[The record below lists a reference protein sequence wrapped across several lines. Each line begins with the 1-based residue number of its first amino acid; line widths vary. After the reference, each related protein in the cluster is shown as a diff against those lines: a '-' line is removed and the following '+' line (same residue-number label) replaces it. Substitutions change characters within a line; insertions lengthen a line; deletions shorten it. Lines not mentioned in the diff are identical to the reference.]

1 MRLQRIGKNA
11 RLAAAIAMTLFS
23 ASVSAVYAMPTD
35 GVVKSGEAT
44 ISSVVDNTM
53 NINQT
58 TDRVAIDWTSFS
70 IGANE
75 TVNFNQRNA
84 DSIALNRVIGND
96 APVSEIYGHLN
107 ANGKVFLL
115 NTSGILF
122 AEGASINVGGLV
134 ASTGEL
140 KDINNTNNL
149 FDVTK
154 FADGK
159 DFVLEVQN
167 DHGKPENPAVI
178 NRNNIN
184 ARINEEGGLVVLHA
198 INVENHGTIKTGNG
212 GIVQLAAGKKLKV
225 NYDSDKVNFAVTV
238 DDKSG
243 LKAAD
248 VLNAGTISAQNGI
261 IAMTARGA
269 DKVIS
274 SVVNTDRARL
284 EAKGLAVNKK
294 GEIIL
299 EAGTVGK
306 TFDTSWGVVDVKGT
320 VDVSGTNDADGGK
333 ITISGRS
340 VYVDGNLNASGANG
354 GTIDCKDAAIVVTD
368 NASIDAGATNGAN
381 GKWTIDCISPAEK
394 VEFEKTKTVDIKES
408 AALNLNTA
416 DADYTQKL
424 YKEIGRDIS
433 VISNEVLS
441 NALTGADVTITA
453 QEKRH
458 LVSDIVISDDITK
471 TGDAATKLTLAADRN
486 VVFGGAVKSDK
497 ELNIE
502 TKTGQ
507 PIMLEQ
513 GNRDGEIY
521 GANII
526 WKNINTKGDIS
537 LGGNTFVGILDGT
550 FESGRGISGNNV
562 TLGGDVV
569 VAVADTLEINAE
581 KDAKIEGSV
590 NSGNAYKGGTIEG
603 LTYEK
608 VNGKVNYWET
618 ARKAARND
626 TAGGSKIGDSYLV
639 TITDSLEDSAVAA
652 VLPDRKLKSF
662 AGGMAS
668 DWKDDGSGKETRQ
681 WTWADGPEKDQVFF
695 VQTARKP
702 EPSIGYSYTEV
713 NGYATTDGTPET
725 KGYVNFAAGEPNGD
739 GDSGQPVMSV
749 GFNNYNNGWTS
760 HGNNYTMSRWDDA
773 HHDNTG
779 SSRYLYIRETNL
791 AESSLRVNAGGD
803 IEVKGP
809 IGDKKNLA
817 EVTLNAGG
825 GYRYNPN
832 DAAVIR
838 LDKIQPKELM
848 APVTALRGT
857 AGVRAADFTGTDDV
871 EKVAGLMDGQM
882 PLYKVTGNRM
892 IPEGLLEISAT
903 PDAVNVKVNPAADG
917 VPAVPRTRNSN
928 QYREYQKMLD
938 TVDGAAD
945 FKLTYDGASFEIYPV
960 DGNAQAVLQKG
971 DSAGNVDVTAAAL
984 HTAFS
989 EMGLSLEDM
998 EAVLVHMNA

>member
-11 RLAAAIAMTLFS
+11 RLAAAIAMTLLP
-23 ASVSAVYAMPTD
+23 AGVSTVYALPT
-35 GVVKSGEAT
+35 GEQVQSGTAEFT
-44 ISSVVDNTM
+44 RGESSLD
-53 NINQT
+53 IDQK
-58 TDRVAIDWTSFS
+58 TDRVAIDWTSFD
-70 IGANE
+70 IAANE
-75 TVNFNQRNA
+75 TVNFVQPNA
-84 DSIALNRVIGND
+84 NSIALNRVTGND
-96 APVSEIYGHLN
+96 VSEIYGALN
-107 ANGKVFLL
+107 TNGKVFLL

-122 AEGASINVGGLV
+122 GEGASINVSGLV

-140 KDINNTNNL
+140 KDINNTNKL

-178 NRNNIN
+178 NRADIN

-198 INVENHGTIKTGNG
+198 INVENHGTVKTGNG

-274 SVVNTDRARL
+274 SVVNTDGARL
-284 EAKGLAVNKK
+284 EAKGLAVNEK

-306 TFDTSWGVVDVKGT
+306 TSDKSWGVVDMGGT
-320 VDVSGTNDADGGK
+320 IDVSGVNGADGGT
-333 ITISGRS
+333 ITAKARSISI
-340 VYVDGNLNASGANG
+340 DGTIDASGANS
-354 GTIDCKDAAIVVTD
+354 GTVAHECSGMLVTD
-368 NASIDAGATNGAN
+368 NAKINAAASKGTNGKFTVN
-381 GKWTIDCISPAEK
+381 TES
-394 VEFEKTKTVDIKES
+394 TVDIRS
-408 AALNLNTA
+408 AATGLKRT
-416 DADYTQKL
+416 DADYAKKL
-424 YKEIGRDIS
+424 YAAVGEKNV
-433 VISNEVLS
+433 VISNTALS
-441 NALTGADVTITA
+441 NMLTGTDVDITA
-453 QEKRH
+453 HNAKH
-458 LVSDIVISDDITK
+458 LVSDIFISGDVTK
-471 TGDAATKLTLAADRN
+471 TGDKETTLKLTADRN
-486 VVFGGAVKSDK
+486 VVFGGAVASDK
-497 ELNIE
+497 KLNIT
-502 TKTGQ
+502 TKTGS

-513 GNRDGEIY
+513 GTRDGERF
-521 GANII
+521 GTNII
-526 WKNINTKGDIS
+526 WKNINTEGDIN

-550 FESGRGISGNNV
+550 SESGRGISGNNV

-618 ARKAARND
+618 ARKAARNG
-626 TAGGSKIGDSYLV
+626 TEGGSAVGDSYLV
-639 TITDSLEDSAVAA
+639 TIIDGLEDSAVAA
-652 VLPDRKLKSF
+652 VLPSREKKAYTGGKASSKLVYDE
-662 AGGMAS
+662 ANGTT
-668 DWKDDGSGKETRQ
+668 TRE
-681 WTWADGPEKDQVFF
+681 WRWADGPEAGQLYF
-695 VQTARKP
+695 VQTSEMNRGT
-702 EPSIGYSYTEV
+702 GYSTKAV
-713 NGYATTDGTPET
+713 SGYATTDGTTDT
-725 KGYVNFAAGEPNGD
+725 KGYANFSSGDPNND
-739 GDSGQPVMSV
+739 RANGQTVMSV
-749 GFNNYNNGWTS
+749 GFNNSNKNWSGYGED
-760 HGNNYTMSRWDDA
+760 YTMSRWDDA
-773 HHDNTG
+773 YEDMG
-779 SSRYLYIRETNL
+779 SSYLLYIRETNL
-791 AESSLRVNAGGD
+791 AESSLKINAGGD

-838 LDKIQPKELM
+838 LDKIQTKELM
-848 APVTALRGT
+848 APVTALQGT
-857 AGVRAADFTGTDDV
+857 AGVRVADFTGTDDV

-917 VPAVPRTRNSN
+917 VPAVPRTRNAN

-960 DGNAQAVLQKG
+960 DRNAQAVLQEG

-984 HTAFS
+984 HAAFS

>member
-35 GVVKSGEAT
+35 GVVKSGQAT

-58 TDRVAIDWTSFS
+58 TDRVAIDWTSFD
-70 IGANE
+70 IAANE
-75 TVNFNQRNA
+75 TVNFVQPNA
-84 DSIALNRVIGND
+84 NSIALNRVTGND
-96 APVSEIYGHLN
+96 VSEIYGALN
-107 ANGKVFLL
+107 ANGKVFLI

-122 AEGASINVGGLV
+122 GEGASINVSGLV

-140 KDINNTNNL
+140 KDINNTNKL

-178 NRNNIN
+178 NRTDIN

-274 SVVNTDRARL
+274 SVVNTDGARL
-284 EAKGLAVNKK
+284 EAKGLAVNEK

-306 TFDTSWGVVDVKGT
+306 TPDKSWGVVDMGGT
-320 VDVSGTNDADGGK
+320 IDVSGANGADGGT
-333 ITISGRS
+333 ITAKARSISI
-340 VYVDGNLNASGANG
+340 DGTLDASGANS
-354 GTIDCKDAAIVVTD
+354 GTIAPEYSGLLVTD
-368 NASIDAGATNGAN
+368 NAKINIAAANGTNGKFTVN
-381 GKWTIDCISPAEK
+381 TED
-394 VEFEKTKTVDIKES
+394 TVDIKS
-408 AALNLNTA
+408 AATGLNRT
-416 DADYTQKL
+416 DAEYTKNL
-424 YKEIGRDIS
+424 YAAVGRDRV
-433 VISNEVLS
+433 VISNTALS
-441 NALTGADVTITA
+441 NMLTGTDVDITA
-453 QEKRH
+453 HNAKH
-458 LVSDIVISDDITK
+458 LVSDIVISGDVTK
-471 TGDAATKLTLAADRN
+471 TGDRETTLKLTADRN
-486 VVFGGAVKSDK
+486 VVFGGAVTSDK
-497 ELNIE
+497 KLNIT
-502 TKTGQ
+502 TKAGS

-521 GANII
+521 GANIL
-526 WKNINTKGDIS
+526 WKNVNTKGDIN

-550 FESGRGISGNNV
+550 SESGREIAGNNV

-569 VAVADTLEINAE
+569 VAVADALEINAE
-581 KDAKIEGSV
+581 KDVKIEGSV

-603 LTYEK
+603 MTYEK
-608 VNGKVNYWET
+608 VNGKVNYWAT
-618 ARKAARND
+618 ARKAARNG
-626 TAGGSKIGDSYLV
+626 TEGGSAVGDSYLV
-639 TITDSLEDSAVAA
+639 TITDGLEDSAVAA
-652 VLPDRKLKSF
+652 VLPSREKKAYTGGKASSKLVYDEVN
-662 AGGMAS
+662 GTT
-668 DWKDDGSGKETRQ
+668 TRE
-681 WTWADGPEKDQVFF
+681 WRWADGPEAGQLYF
-695 VQTARKP
+695 VQTSEMNRGT
-702 EPSIGYSYTEV
+702 GYSTKAV
-713 NGYATTDGTPET
+713 SGYATTDGTTDT
-725 KGYVNFAAGEPNGD
+725 KGYTNFSSGDPNND
-739 GDSGQPVMSV
+739 GANGQTVMSV
-749 GFNNYNNGWTS
+749 GFNNSNPGWS
-760 HGNNYTMSRWDDA
+760 GYGEDYTMSRWDDA
-773 HHDNTG
+773 YEDMG
-779 SSRYLYIRETNL
+779 SSYLLYIRETNL

-825 GYRYNPN
+825 GYRYNPD

-838 LDKIQPKELM
+838 LDEIQTKDLM
-848 APVTALRGT
+848 AATSTLQGS
-857 AGVRAADFTGTDDV
+857 AGVRFVDSARAGDV

-917 VPAVPRTRNSN
+917 VPAVPRTRDAN

-960 DGNAQAVLQKG
+960 DGNAQTVLQKG

-984 HTAFS
+984 HAAFS